1 MRKDYA
7 APSAAV
13 CKLEYKDVICTS
25 GEGAHA
31 FDIEWVTQQDE
42 FNGGIGL

>member
-1 MRKDYA
+1 MRKAYA

-13 CKLEYKDVICTS
+13 CRLEYEDVLQSS
-25 GEGAHA
+25 GVHA
-31 FDIEWVTQQDE
+31 FDIEWITQQDE

>member
-1 MRKDYA
+1 MRKAYA

-13 CKLEYKDVICTS
+13 CRLEYEDVLQSS
-25 GEGAHA
+25 GVRN

>member
-1 MRKDYA
+1 MRKAYA

-13 CKLEYKDVICTS
+13 CRLEYEDVLQSS
-25 GEGAHA
+25 GVHP
-31 FDIEWVTQQDE
+31 FDIEWVMQQDK